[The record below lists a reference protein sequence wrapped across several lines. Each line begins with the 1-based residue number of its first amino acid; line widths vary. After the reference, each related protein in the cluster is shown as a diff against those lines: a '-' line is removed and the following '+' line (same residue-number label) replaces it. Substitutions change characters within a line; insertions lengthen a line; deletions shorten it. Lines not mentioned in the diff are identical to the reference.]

1 MLLATMS
8 PSLLFKAGL
17 FAFFR
22 VPVDPLMDQSRQV
35 VITGI
40 GVVSP
45 IGVGRE
51 PFWSSLRESQSGVT
65 RLEFLASSESPV
77 DIGASLKDFDGKQ
90 YIKPRKALKV
100 MCREI
105 QTACSAAAL
114 AVADSGLTQ
123 SDTDPERKG
132 AVFGS
137 QMLYGDINDYEDLF
151 RGSSPDGE
159 FNFEQFGE
167 SFPNR
172 MYPLWMLKNLPN
184 MAACHIAIAHDAR
197 GPNNSIVLG
206 EVGSL
211 VALDEAVRAIQRD
224 VADVMIVGGTGT
236 RLEITGWI
244 YRGALHLSQRN
255 DQPAA
260 ASRPFD
266 ADRDGMVNGEGAG
279 ALILES
285 RQHAEQRCAE
295 ILAVVHGFGSSF
307 ATKPSLKSR
316 AIQNSIQNA
325 LKAAGADA
333 SDLGHVNA
341 HGLSTIEN
349 DRAEANA
356 IREALGDVSVT
367 ALKSQFGNLGAG
379 GGAVELIGSVLALQ
393 HREVPPTINYET
405 PDSSC
410 PVNVIHGVSQ
420 TVTKPLAMKLN
431 QSQTGQS
438 VALVIGV
445 NE

>member
-1 MLLATMS
+1 MT
-8 PSLLFKAGL
+8 SLLLFTAVL
-17 FAFFR
+17 FAFFWG
-22 VPVDPLMDQSRQV
+22 PVDPLMDQSRQV

-65 RLEFLASSESPV
+65 RLEFLAASESPV
-77 DIGASLKDFDGKQ
+77 DIGAALKDFDGKQ

-105 QTACSAAAL
+105 QTACSAAAM
-114 AVADSGLTQ
+114 AVADSGLEQ
-123 SDTDPERKG
+123 ADSDPDRKG

-137 QMLYGDINDYEDLF
+137 QMLYGAINDYEDLF
-151 RGSSPDGE
+151 RGSSPNGE
-159 FNFEQFGE
+159 FDFNQFGE

-211 VALDEAVRAIQRD
+211 VALEEAVRVIQRD

-236 RLEITGWI
+236 RLELTGWI
-244 YRGALHLSQRN
+244 YRGALHLSRRN
-255 DQPAA
+255 DQPTA

-266 ADRDGMVNGEGAG
+266 AQRDGMVNGEGAG

-285 RQHAEQRCAE
+285 RQHAERRGAE
-295 ILAVVHGFGSSF
+295 ILAVVHGFGNSF
-307 ATKPSLKSR
+307 ATDPSLQSQ
-316 AIQNSIQNA
+316 AIRNSIQNA

-341 HGLSTIEN
+341 HGLSTLEN
-349 DRAEANA
+349 DRAEATA
-356 IREALGDVSVT
+356 IRDALGDVPVT
-367 ALKSQFGNLGAG
+367 AHKSQFGNLGAG

-393 HREVPPTINYET
+393 HGEVPSTLNYEN
-405 PDSSC
+405 PDPGC
-410 PVNVIHGVSQ
+410 PVNVIHGESQRVS
-420 TVTKPLAMKLN
+420 KPLALKLS

-438 VALVIGV
+438 VALLIGA
-445 NE
+445 ND